1 MTGYSSNIPVVLKTA
16 ADFLLEEI
24 IAADPT
30 KVKQIKDKKTSTISK
45 SFYDLDKRSL
55 TVLIEKPSS
64 PSLMQTKITIK
75 FLTLNGFPWHSLQ
88 SNYDWYKEVKAKV
101 AQEDRLKRKKATER
115 YYEVELVCP
124 KTE

>member
-1 MTGYSSNIPVVLKTA
+1 MTGYSSNVPVVLKTA

-24 IAADPT
+24 ITADPT

-101 AQEDRLKRKKATER
+101 AQEDRLKRKKPTER